1 MHRAELGPGPPAFRV
16 GATPPCG
23 TRRSCQ
29 DAAGI
34 RVPQSLTPGRPSS
47 CPEAT
52 PAHRAVPAASSRP
65 TPCPHALRWR
75 LLPRTPGTAP
85 AGPCLHM
92 EVGSQPTGVRVCS
105 SLGSARARGPS
116 DGPRQLPCDRPS
128 LPGDTG
134 SLSTLQRRHSRLRP
148 PGRLPAHSP
157 RDAPGLGPRGLSVG
171 SVGSPRTPQ
180 RDLRAEAAGTPSGAG
195 SPSAAAAPRP
205 ACAQDQMAA
214 PAPVT
219 QTRAEGRGETHQRDH
234 SSLHGRRELR
244 SRSRW
249 PRDLDK
255 ATHTGTAATCG
266 QRHSLMTGDGWL
278 HLLHC
283 CSWWGRVLPPHALLQ
298 QARGPRRGDAP
309 VLNGLEPAVVK
320 ALRKHRDALVLT
332 CRPNWRQPAACW
344 GRPSCPRTRL
354 CIPWRGGSG
363 LTLLLGLLKH
373 HGVSAT
379 CRGLTT

>member
-1 MHRAELGPGPPAFRV
+1 MHRSELGPGPPAFRV

-116 DGPRQLPCDRPS
+116 DGPRQLLYDRPS

-148 PGRLPAHSP
+148 PGRKA
-157 RDAPGLGPRGLSVG
+157 AP
-171 SVGSPRTPQ
+171 
-180 RDLRAEAAGTPSGAG
+180 
-195 SPSAAAAPRP
+195 SPSSTQPSRRPWPGAARS
-205 ACAQDQMAA
+205 
-214 PAPVT
+214 V
-219 QTRAEGRGETHQRDH
+219 RGQ
-234 SSLHGRRELR
+234 RREPSNSLEGSEGGGGR
-244 SRSRW
+244 
-249 PRDLDK
+249 
-255 ATHTGTAATCG
+255 HTE
-266 QRHSLMTGDGWL
+266 R
-278 HLLHC
+278 
-283 CSWWGRVLPPHALLQ
+283 GRASFS
-298 QARGPRRGDAP
+298 G
-309 VLNGLEPAVVK
+309 
-320 ALRKHRDALVLT
+320 
-332 CRPNWRQPAACW
+332 CR
-344 GRPSCPRTRL
+344 
-354 CIPWRGGSG
+354 
-363 LTLLLGLLKH
+363 
-373 HGVSAT
+373 SAT
-379 CRGLTT
+379 GPCAGPDGGACSRHADPC

>member
-1 MHRAELGPGPPAFRV
+1 MHRSELGPGPPAFRV

-75 LLPRTPGTAP
+75 LLPRTPGAAP

-116 DGPRQLPCDRPS
+116 DGPRQLPYDRPS
-128 LPGDTG
+128 LLGDTG

-171 SVGSPRTPQ
+171 SVGSPRTPW
-180 RDLRAEAAGTPSGAG
+180 RDPRGSTWREGGGGRHTERGRASFSG
-195 SPSAAAAPRP
+195 
-205 ACAQDQMAA
+205 
-214 PAPVT
+214 
-219 QTRAEGRGETHQRDH
+219 
-234 SSLHGRRELR
+234 
-244 SRSRW
+244 
-249 PRDLDK
+249 
-255 ATHTGTAATCG
+255 
-266 QRHSLMTGDGWL
+266 
-278 HLLHC
+278 
-283 CSWWGRVLPPHALLQ
+283 
-298 QARGPRRGDAP
+298 
-309 VLNGLEPAVVK
+309 
-320 ALRKHRDALVLT
+320 
-332 CRPNWRQPAACW
+332 CR
-344 GRPSCPRTRL
+344 
-354 CIPWRGGSG
+354 
-363 LTLLLGLLKH
+363 
-373 HGVSAT
+373 SAT
-379 CRGLTT
+379 GLCAGPDGGACSRHADPC

>member
-1 MHRAELGPGPPAFRV
+1 M
-16 GATPPCG
+16 
-23 TRRSCQ
+23 
-29 DAAGI
+29 
-34 RVPQSLTPGRPSS
+34 
-47 CPEAT
+47 
-52 PAHRAVPAASSRP
+52 
-65 TPCPHALRWR
+65 
-75 LLPRTPGTAP
+75 
-85 AGPCLHM
+85 
-92 EVGSQPTGVRVCS
+92 
-105 SLGSARARGPS
+105 
-116 DGPRQLPCDRPS
+116 
-128 LPGDTG
+128 
-134 SLSTLQRRHSRLRP
+134 
-148 PGRLPAHSP
+148 
-157 RDAPGLGPRGLSVG
+157 G
-171 SVGSPRTPQ
+171 SVGSPRTPY

-195 SPSAAAAPRP
+195 RPSAAAAPRP
-205 ACAQDQMAA
+205 ARAQDQMAA

-255 ATHTGTAATCG
+255 ATRTETAATCG

-278 HLLHC
+278 HLLHY